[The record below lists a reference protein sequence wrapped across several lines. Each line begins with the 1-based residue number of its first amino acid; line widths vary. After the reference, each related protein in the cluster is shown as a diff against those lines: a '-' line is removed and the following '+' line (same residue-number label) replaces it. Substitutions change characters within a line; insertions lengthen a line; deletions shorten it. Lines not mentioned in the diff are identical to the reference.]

1 MRLYCGEAYSRGVHP
16 LTESWPTSPEE
27 ARRLQERLRDQVVT
41 EDRLG
46 PVRAVAGADAHYA
59 PVQGL
64 TWAAAVIATFENLE
78 LEESVLACQR
88 TAFPYVSGLL
98 SFREAPTMLD
108 ALARLSR
115 TPDLL
120 LVDGQGIAHPRRLG
134 LASHV
139 GLLAD
144 IPTIGVAKTRLVG
157 RYEEP
162 GPARGAWSPLLH
174 RREVVGAVLRTRPGT
189 RPLFVSPG
197 HRVGLSTA
205 IDLVLRCTPRFRLSE
220 PIRLAD
226 RLSREHAP

>member
-1 MRLYCGEAYSRGVHP
+1 M
-16 LTESWPTSPEE
+16 
-27 ARRLQERLRDQVVT
+27 QERLRAKVVT

-46 PVRAVAGADAHYA
+46 PVRLVVGVDVHYA
-59 PVQGL
+59 AERNL
-64 TWAAAVIATFENLE
+64 TWAALAAVRFAGLE
-78 LEESVLACQR
+78 LEESVLACQDTR
-88 TAFPYVSGLL
+88 FPYVPGLL
-98 SFREAPTMLD
+98 SFREAPAMLD
-108 ALARLSR
+108 ALGRLSL

-134 LASHV
+134 LAAHV

-162 GPARGAWSPLLH
+162 GAERGAWSPLIH
-174 RREVVGAVLRTRPGT
+174 RGDVVGAVLRTRPGT
-189 RPLFVSPG
+189 RPLFVSVG
-197 HRVGLSTA
+197 HRVSLLTA
-205 IDLVLRCTPRFRLSE
+205 IDLVLRCTPKFRLPE